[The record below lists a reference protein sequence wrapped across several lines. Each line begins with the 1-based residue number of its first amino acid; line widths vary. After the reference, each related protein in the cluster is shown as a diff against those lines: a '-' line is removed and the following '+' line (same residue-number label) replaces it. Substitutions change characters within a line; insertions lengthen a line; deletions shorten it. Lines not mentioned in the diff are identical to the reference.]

1 MEQKKKYFPGI
12 DHLKMILA
20 FLVVMRHACQY
31 FAKTESIFYILN
43 MNILSPCAIPCFFV
57 ISGYL
62 FFSKENASIKKQ
74 CIRLLRLYLVWT
86 LLYLQPNVI
95 LILKEKLTVIE
106 FIKNF
111 LFSGSYYHL
120 WFLPSLIVALLIN
133 WLLRNKNVIVV
144 GICFSILFIIALIS
158 EPYNFLVSEKIN
170 HLFKLYFSIFI
181 TCRNGLFFGSI
192 YVFIGRI
199 FSHKYISEIP
209 CNKTAI
215 FLTLSAVLF
224 IAEGIF
230 LTIFTRTTFM
240 NISATCI
247 LFSPFLFLLFLK
259 LNDID
264 NISTICCRKLSTV
277 IFCSHPIVLS
287 ITYKLY
293 KTIHMDNPGG
303 TSLNYFSSTN
313 SYILNISREPA
324 IYVGF
329 AA

>member
-144 GICFSILFIIALIS
+144 GICFSLLFIIALIS

-264 NISTICCRKLSTV
+264 NISTICC
-277 IFCSHPIVLS
+277 
-287 ITYKLY
+287 
-293 KTIHMDNPGG
+293 
-303 TSLNYFSSTN
+303 
-313 SYILNISREPA
+313 
-324 IYVGF
+324 
-329 AA
+329 